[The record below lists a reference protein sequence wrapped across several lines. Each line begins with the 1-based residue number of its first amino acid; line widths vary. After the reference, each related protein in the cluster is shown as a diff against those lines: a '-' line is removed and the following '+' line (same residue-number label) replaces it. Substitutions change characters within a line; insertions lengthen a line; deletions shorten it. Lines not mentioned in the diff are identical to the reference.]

1 MEQSFWRKNFSLML
15 GGLLGALIL
24 SQVLEDVSPR
34 ASFEFTLTRN
44 EICEKATAYLRSLG
58 YDPKSYQQDVVFRFD
73 GVTHLQLQG
82 KGGMR
87 AANAAFRADTLVS
100 HEWQVSWYDRSLPVS
115 QFPESFQVWMSPA
128 GRPLGFERKL
138 PDSTALTSLPH
149 ADARLLAEKFLAT
162 WRIDLSKY
170 SLQNAAE
177 MKLGGRVDHRF
188 EWLRTE
194 SGAEMR
200 VSVRVQGDAVGGY
213 RETVE
218 PGAELR
224 RGFSDIM
231 TTMTFLNVIAFGVL
245 FFLFFFVVI
254 LFLKK
259 YHEGEVGTQTAVL
272 VFIGIFG
279 MSFLIAVNEYAGS
292 GASTS
297 IGDLNKFNTR
307 IVLFGINVFIIQL
320 FMGVLAFAAW
330 SVGESSSRTVYPAK
344 MRGADSALLKKY
356 LTFDFGSGIVQG
368 YAWGLLLFGAFAA
381 ATYLLM
387 KTTGMRLY
395 VNGLSG
401 LPDATLPA
409 LHPVLQGFVSAAL
422 CEIVFRL
429 FFLCYLREK
438 TGKVWPGVLISLVL
452 WSGAAI
458 TLWEI
463 PLGIT
468 GPLGALIGA
477 LLFGLAFSFLFIR
490 FDLVTTIVANFVI
503 TAVNAAI
510 PILTGS
516 SAYSAELRWT
526 FLAVMALPLLVGIV
540 GVVRRQRFEFTI
552 ETMPR
557 HIQRISERE
566 RMAKELE
573 IARNVQM
580 SLLPKTDPL
589 VPGCDI
595 AGVCIPAREVG
606 GDYYDYVLLEDGR
619 FGVTIGDVSG
629 KGVPAAIY
637 MTLTKGILQSH
648 AEDNISPRNV
658 LVKVNSLMY
667 RSIERNSFVSMFYA
681 ILDMKRA
688 TMRFARAGQ
697 CPMILMHRAGGV
709 STLISPKGMALGL
722 EMGKVFESVLE
733 EEEIPLESGQVMV
746 FYTDGF
752 TEAMNASNEEF
763 GEERLLAAVTRHNGE
778 AAHRIIEAVSAE
790 VTAFTGDT
798 PQHDD
803 MTMVV
808 VKIL

>member
-1 MEQSFWRKNFSLML
+1 METSFWRRNFILVV
-15 GGLLGALIL
+15 GGLMGVVIL
-24 SQVLEDVSPR
+24 SQVLQDVSPR
-34 ASFEFTLTRN
+34 ASFDFVLTRT
-44 EICEKATAYLRSLG
+44 EIREKANAYLRSLG
-58 YDPKSYQQDVVFRFD
+58 YDPKSYQQDAVFRFD

-82 KGGMR
+82 KGGVR
-87 AANAAFRADTLVS
+87 GANDAFRTDTLIT
-100 HEWQVSWYDRSLPVS
+100 HEWQISWYDRSLPAS

-128 GRPLGFERKL
+128 GRPLGFERKI
-138 PDSTALTSLPH
+138 PDSTVLPSLPH
-149 ADARLLAEKFLAT
+149 TDARLMAEQFLLKQH
-162 WRIDLSKY
+162 IDPASYALE
-170 SLQNAAE
+170 NAAE
-177 MKLGGRVDHRF
+177 LKLAGRVDHKF
-188 EWLRTE
+188 EWIRHD
-194 SGAEMR
+194 SGADVH
-200 VSVRVQGDAVGGY
+200 VSVRVQGDAVGEY
-213 RETVE
+213 RRTAE
-218 PGAELR
+218 PGADMR
-224 RGFSDIM
+224 RGFSDAL
-231 TTMTFLNVIAFGVL
+231 TTMTFLSAFSFAVL
-245 FFLFFFVVI
+245 FLLFFFVVI

-259 YHEGEVGTQTAVL
+259 YHEGEVGTQTGFL
-272 VFIGIFG
+272 VFIGVFG
-279 MSFLIAVNEYAGS
+279 VSFLMALNEYAGS
-292 GASTS
+292 GAFAI

-320 FMGVLAFAAW
+320 FIGVLAFAAW
-330 SVGESSSRTVYPAK
+330 SVGESASRTVCPAK
-344 MRGADSALLKKY
+344 MTGADSALLRKY
-356 LTFDFGSGIVQG
+356 LTYDFGSGIVQG
-368 YAWGLLLFGAFAA
+368 YAWGLLLLGAYAA
-381 ATYLLM
+381 AMYLLL
-387 KTTGMRLY
+387 KTTGVRLFANN
-395 VNGLSG
+395 VSS
-401 LPDATLPA
+401 LPDATFPA
-409 LHPVLQGFVSAAL
+409 IHPVLLGFSTAAF

-429 FFLCYLREK
+429 FFLCVLREK
-438 TGKVWPGVLISLVL
+438 TGKVWPGFLVSLLL
-452 WSGAAI
+452 WCGAAFTI
-458 TLWEI
+458 WDLPFGT
-463 PLGIT
+463 T
-468 GPLGALIGA
+468 GPVGSIIIAA
-477 LLFGLAFSFLFIR
+477 LFGIIFSILFIR

-526 FLAVMALPLLVGIV
+526 FLVLMALPLLMGVV

-580 SLLPKTDPL
+580 SLLPKTDPSI
-589 VPGCDI
+589 PGCDI

-606 GDYYDYVLLEDGR
+606 GDYYDYVLFEDGR
-619 FGVTIGDVSG
+619 LGITIGDVSG

-681 ILDMKRA
+681 ILDMKHA

-697 CPMILMHRAGGV
+697 CPMILMHRVGGE
-709 STLISPKGMALGL
+709 SSMISPKGMALGL

-733 EEEIPLESGQVMV
+733 EDELPLESGQVMV

-752 TEAMNASNEEF
+752 TEAMNATNEEF

-778 AAHRIIEAVSAE
+778 PAHRIIEAVCAE
-790 VTAFTGDT
+790 VAAFTGDT

-808 VKIL
+808 VKIV

>member
-1 MEQSFWRKNFSLML
+1 MDQGFWRKNIMLML

-24 SQVLEDVSPR
+24 SQVMEEVSPR

-44 EICEKATAYLRSLG
+44 DICEKATLHLRSLG
-58 YDPKSYQQDVVFRFD
+58 FDPKTYQQDAVFRFD
-73 GVTHLQLQG
+73 GLTHLQLQG
-82 KGGMR
+82 RGGIPG
-87 AANAAFRADTLVS
+87 ANAAFRADTLVS

-115 QFPESFQVWMSPA
+115 QFPESFQIWMSPA
-128 GRPLGFERKL
+128 GRPLGFERKI

-149 ADARLLAEKFLAT
+149 ADARLLAEKFLSSQHV
-162 WRIDLSKY
+162 DLSKY
-170 SLQNAAE
+170 ALLNASE
-177 MKLGGRVDHRF
+177 LKLAGRVDHRF
-188 EWLRTE
+188 EWSRTE

-200 VSVRVQGDAVGGY
+200 VSVRVQGDVVGGY
-213 RETVE
+213 RVTVE

-224 RGFSDIM
+224 RGFSDTM
-231 TTMTFLNVIAFGVL
+231 TTLTFLNVIAVGVL
-245 FFLFFFVVI
+245 FFLFFVVVV

-259 YHEGEVGTQTAVL
+259 YHEGEVGTQTAFL

-279 MSFLIAVNEYAGS
+279 VSILLALNEYAGS
-292 GASTS
+292 GAFAI

-307 IVLFGINVFIIQL
+307 IVLFGVNVFIVQL

-330 SVGESSSRTVYPAK
+330 SVGESSSRSVYPAK
-344 MRGADSALLKKY
+344 MRGADSALLRKY
-356 LTFDFGSGIVQG
+356 LTYEFGIGIVQG
-368 YAWGLLLFGAFAA
+368 YAWGFLLFGAYAA
-381 ATYLLM
+381 GMYLLL

-395 VNGLSG
+395 VSG
-401 LPDATLPA
+401 VANIPDATLPA
-409 LHPVLQGFVSAAL
+409 LHPVLMGFVLAAL

-429 FFLCYLREK
+429 FFLCVLREK
-438 TGKVWPGVLISLVL
+438 TGKGWPGVLISVVL
-452 WSGAAI
+452 WSGAGIA
-458 TLWEI
+458 LWDV

-468 GPLGALIGA
+468 GPVGAVVVMA
-477 LLFGLAFSFLFIR
+477 LFGLAFSFLFIR

-510 PILTGS
+510 PMLTGGS
-516 SAYSAELRWT
+516 GYAGELRWT
-526 FLAVMALPLLVGIV
+526 FLAIMALPLLVGVI

-552 ETMPR
+552 ATMPR

-566 RMAKELE
+566 RMSKELE

-580 SLLPKTDPL
+580 SLLPKSNPQL
-589 VPGCDI
+589 PGCDI

-619 FGVTIGDVSG
+619 LGVTIGDVSG

-681 ILDMKRA
+681 ILDMKRG

-697 CPMILMHRAGGV
+697 CPMILMHRVGGET
-709 STLISPKGMALGL
+709 TLISPKGMALGL
-722 EMGKVFESVLE
+722 EMGKVFDSVLE
-733 EEEIPLESGQVMV
+733 EEELPLESGQVMV

-752 TEAMNASNEEF
+752 TEAMNATSEEF
-763 GEERLLAAVTRHNGE
+763 GEERLLAAVTRHNGQP
-778 AAHRIIEAVSAE
+778 AYRIIEAVCAE
-790 VTAFTGDT
+790 VTEFTGDR

-808 VKIL
+808 VKIV